1 MTNRRDASPPDL
13 AAIERVV
20 FSTRRVK
27 VAQWRCTP
35 AFPDF
40 RDTGPI
46 RSQLV
51 AFPRTSVRIR
61 HVDGPE
67 FVADPTVVS
76 IYNCAQRYLRERL
89 HPEGDLCD
97 WWGVDGETAQDIA
110 ASVDAF
116 AHRAR
121 GGPFRFAMARCSAG
135 LYLRQ
140 RALLHRLWDGDMDEL
155 EAEESVLGIVSEV
168 LRSAAQEQ
176 DEATSAPAGTSAQH
190 RAIAQSAMALLSVR
204 HRENLGLDELARTLS
219 VSPFHLCRVFRA
231 QTGATVHAQLTS
243 LRLRATLACIE
254 EGAQDIT
261 AVALDAGFASHSH
274 FGAAFVRAFGMTP
287 SAWRSTTARGRRAG
301 PAGDVAQPLPRR
313 R

>member
-1 MTNRRDASPPDL
+1 MTSSHDAPPPDL
-13 AAIERVV
+13 ATIERVV

-35 AFPDF
+35 AFAGF

-61 HVDGPE
+61 HVNGPE

-89 HPEGDLCD
+89 DPRGDLCD
-97 WWGVDGETAQDIA
+97 WWGVDDETAQDIA

-121 GGPFRFAMARCSAG
+121 GGPFRFAMAHCSTR

-140 RALLHRLWDGDMDEL
+140 RALLHRLLAGDMDEL
-155 EAEESVLGIVSEV
+155 EAEEGVLGIVGEV
-168 LRSAAQEQ
+168 LRNAAQEQ
-176 DEATSAPAGTSAQH
+176 GEAAPVPAGAGSQH
-190 RAIAQSAMALLSVR
+190 RALAQSAMALLSVR
-204 HRENLGLDELARTLS
+204 HRENLGLDEMARALC

-231 QTGATVHAQLTS
+231 QTGTTVHAQLTS
-243 LRLRATLACIE
+243 LRLRVTLECIE
-254 EGAQDIT
+254 QGAQDLT
-261 AVALDAGFASHSH
+261 EVALDAGFASHSH
-274 FGAAFVRAFGMTP
+274 FSAAFSRAFGMTP
-287 SAWRSTTARGRRAG
+287 SAWRASTA
-301 PAGDVAQPLPRR
+301 AQPLPRR